1 VTPQGQRRYET
12 GDFCWVGLA
21 TSDPDAAQAFYGGLF
36 GWTGET
42 LAGGRAGTF
51 TILRLEGEDVAFLF
65 RQTAQARAAASPPHW
80 TSFVSVDDAH
90 AAAVRAAELG
100 GTMAFREPFEVLD
113 AGRVA
118 AIRDPTGGN
127 LSLWQAG
134 TRIGATVIGDVGALC
149 WTELA
154 TSDVE
159 RVKSFFGELFG
170 WTYAPGAGG
179 GTTIRSGGR
188 PNGSIRQQRVAAP
201 DVMPGWTP
209 SFKVESTR
217 DAVGRAEQLGGR
229 GLATSATSPL
239 GRVAVIEDPQRAAF
253 AVVEGTTNRATE
265 MSFPG
270 VRRA

>member
-1 VTPQGQRRYET
+1 VTSRRQRRYET

-21 TSDPDAAQAFYGGLF
+21 TSDPGAAQAFYAGLF

-42 LAGGRAGTF
+42 LAAGRAGVF
-51 TILRLEGEDVAFLF
+51 TILRLEGEDVAFLY
-65 RQTAQARAAASPPHW
+65 RQTAQARAAAAPPHW

-90 AAAVRAAELG
+90 ATAVRAAELG
-100 GTMAFREPFEVLD
+100 GAVAFREPFEVLD

-127 LSLWQAG
+127 LSLWQPGA
-134 TRIGATVIGDVGALC
+134 RIGATVVGEVGALC

-159 RVKSFFGELFG
+159 RVKSFFGDLFG
-170 WTYAPGAGG
+170 WTYETGAAGD
-179 GTTIRSGGR
+179 TTIRCGGR
-188 PNGSIRQQRVAAP
+188 PNGAIRQQRVAAP
-201 DVMPGWTP
+201 DAMPGWTP
-209 SFKVESTR
+209 YFKVESTR

-239 GRVAVIEDPQRAAF
+239 GRFAVIEDPQRAAF
-253 AVVEGTTNRATE
+253 AVVEATTNRQTE
-265 MSFPG
+265 MGFPRA
-270 VRRA
+270 RRA